1 MLLCCLSGSVASYR
15 GDAEPWASR
24 SLHAALRFSKRGAE
38 LLRRL
43 GAHGGAWLC
52 EAGASWG
59 GAVTMHV
66 APT

>member
-1 MLLCCLSGSVASYR
+1 MQLSGSVR
-15 GDAEPWASR
+15 E
-24 SLHAALRFSKRGAE
+24 ALSF
-38 LLRRL
+38 LRRL
-43 GAHGGAWLC
+43 GARGGAWLC